1 MSYAAVFDAANDPAF
16 QGRCVVATWMAAKD
30 VLTESRDTPNHAVR
44 RQWALNTLR
53 GNTAITPRN
62 LAIQVLRN
70 ATIAAAPATAS
81 DNDLQFQVNSILD
94 DLIEIG

>member
-1 MSYAAVFDAANDPAF
+1 MNYAAVFGAANDPVF
-16 QGRCVVATWMAAKD
+16 QGRCVVATWKAAQD
-30 VLTESRDTPNHAVR
+30 VLTESPGTPNYAVR

-62 LAIQVLRN
+62 LAVQVLRN
-70 ATIAAAPATAS
+70 ATIAASPATAT
-81 DNDLQFQVNSILD
+81 DNDLQFQVNSILA